1 MHIRISK
8 FFSMFIPQFIFSIL
22 FYFLYDDDF
31 VLVKDTFLDRIGSF
45 ILGIWNFFV
54 HRILLVFFIIFNI
67 VNIGCIFGAC
77 DNVYGGGSNNISK
90 FIANHF
96 VYDNID
102 FDYERIKYSNREDMI
117 LQIIQH
123 IRSDMYNNQEFKKEN
138 GFDSSINE
146 EMFFKKILSDY
157 KNYIYEN
164 YGNITGY
171 YIYSEKYNG
180 TTTPHIYYIDVED
193 KKDLKRYF
201 YKYDYINNR
210 LTEISME
217 EYLNFEI

>member
-1 MHIRISK
+1 
-8 FFSMFIPQFIFSIL
+8 MFIPQFIFSIL
-22 FYFLYDDDF
+22 FYLLYDDDF
-31 VLVKDTFLDRIGSF
+31 ILIKDTFGDIVGSF
-45 ILGIWNFFV
+45 LLGIWNFFI

-77 DNVYGGGSNNISK
+77 DNIYNGGSNNISK
-90 FIANHF
+90 FIAKHF

-123 IRSDMYNNQEFKKEN
+123 IRSDMYNNQEFKEEN
-138 GFDSSINE
+138 SFDSSINE
-146 EMFFKKILSDY
+146 EMFFEKILSDY
-157 KNYIYEN
+157 KKYIYEN
-164 YGNITGY
+164 YGNVTGY
-171 YIYSEKYNG
+171 YIYGDKYNS

-193 KKDLKRYF
+193 KKDLKKYF
-201 YKYDYINNR
+201 YKYDYINNS
-210 LTEISME
+210 LIEISME